1 MTDLGSLLWAD
12 EKIKI
17 KENLEVV
24 LVKKKSIQ
32 NTVQIVGRVKSL
44 GKEVPFNFMH
54 DLHIFTI
61 QRKMQAVVREWI
73 LIFFR
78 LYYQHHKIDALA
90 IYCQS
95 EELWTVYQEI
105 WVLILPC
112 QRCILGVEQFI

>member
-32 NTVQIVGRVKSL
+32 SIVQIVGRVKSL

-61 QRKMQAVVREWI
+61 QRKKCKLLLENG
-73 LIFFR
+73 F
-78 LYYQHHKIDALA
+78 
-90 IYCQS
+90 
-95 EELWTVYQEI
+95 
-105 WVLILPC
+105 
-112 QRCILGVEQFI
+112 

>member
-78 LYYQHHKIDALA
+78 L
-90 IYCQS
+90 
-95 EELWTVYQEI
+95 T
-105 WVLILPC
+105 ILPAS
-112 QRCILGVEQFI
+112 